1 MGAPGCAVGRDCRI
15 GVVAEGQAVSIAA
28 EMARNIVE
36 TSFERFDESVIEKAR
51 HRVID
56 VIGCAVG
63 GANAPGCAMLLS
75 LLQGWGGKK
84 ESTVLGQRVRL
95 PVHNAALMNSVMAR
109 SYEFEPSGT
118 FPDGEGAP
126 VHVSGTTVPVALAVA
141 EEHAAAGKDLLTALI
156 LGDDLASRLGTA
168 SHLNVDSGWD
178 SAGTINVFG
187 AAAVAGKLW
196 GLDEHQICHALG
208 IAINQMSGTFQNTF
222 DYAHTFKLPQG
233 LAAQAGVF
241 AAALARKGFTGA
253 RDPLTG
259 RHGYF
264 SLYCRTYRL
273 DILTNRLGSE
283 FLANDTLK
291 PYPCCRS
298 SHAAIECTLALANGS
313 PIAPEEIDEIVVA
326 VTPAAKKFAG
336 QPFRIGEVPQVNA
349 AFSLQYAVASALLRK
364 SVKLEHFTE
373 EYVRDPRIMDIAGK
387 IRLIPSLPPEKL
399 LGTVVRIKTREGK
412 EYEKG
417 IDVPRGMDASQPL
430 TGTEKREK
438 FLANVVFSRTVSPD
452 KAEKALSLLERL
464 EEIDNIAK
472 ILRLLV
478 S

>member
-1 MGAPGCAVGRDCRI
+1 
-15 GVVAEGQAVSIAA
+15 VSIAA
-28 EMARNIVE
+28 EIARNIVE
-36 TSFERFDESVIEKAR
+36 VSFERFGDSIVENAR
-51 HRVID
+51 HRIID

-63 GANAPGCAMLLS
+63 GMNAPGCPTLLA
-75 LLQGWGGKK
+75 LLRGWGGKK
-84 ESTVLGQRVRL
+84 ESAVVGRRVKL

-109 SYEFEPSGT
+109 SYEFEPSGE
-118 FPDGEGAP
+118 FPDGEGTP
-126 VHVSGTTVPVALAVA
+126 IHVSGTTVPVALAVA
-141 EEHAAAGKDLLTALI
+141 EESAAAGKELLAALI
-156 LGDDLASRLGTA
+156 LGDDLASRLGCA
-168 SHLNVDSGWD
+168 SQLNVDSGWD

-196 GLDEHQICHALG
+196 GLDEHQMCHALG

-222 DYAHTFKLPQG
+222 DYAHSFKLPQG
-233 LAAQAGVF
+233 LAAQAGIF
-241 AAALARKGFTGA
+241 AAALARGGFTGA

-264 SLYCRTYRL
+264 SLFCRTYHL
-273 DILTNRLGSE
+273 DILTKGLGKD
-283 FLANDTLK
+283 FLAIDTLK

-313 PIAPEEIDEIVVA
+313 AIAPEEIDEIVVA

-349 AFSLQYAVASALLRK
+349 SFSLQYAVASALLRK
-364 SVKLEHFTE
+364 SVRLEHFTD
-373 EYVRDPRIMDIAGK
+373 EYVRDPRIIDIAGK
-387 IRLIPSLPPEKL
+387 IRLVPSLPPEKS
-399 LGTVVRIKTREGK
+399 LGALIRIKTREGK

-417 IDVPRGMDASQPL
+417 VDTPRGMDGSAPL
-430 TGTEKREK
+430 TEAEMREK
-438 FLANVVFSRTVSPD
+438 FLANAAFCGRISPD

-464 EEIDNIAK
+464 EEIDNVAE
-472 ILRLLV
+472 ILRLLA